1 MSARRSIPPLPADAV
16 DAVDPV
22 ELAGHLR
29 MSVARLARLL
39 RQQDESGLSAT
50 LTAALATISRE
61 GPMTL
66 GELAARERVAP
77 PSITKVVGKLEDRGL
92 VERRIDD
99 RDRRVTRV
107 EISPAGTEQLVA
119 ARNRRTAWLA
129 TRLLDLD
136 PADLDRL
143 AGAVAVLDALAEA
156 EPPAD
161 PTTVHPTDD
170 PTVHAADARTA
181 PPPSATAR

>member
-1 MSARRSIPPLPADAV
+1 MSARRSSPPPDLTATAAVPV
-16 DAVDPV
+16 DAV

-29 MSVARLARLL
+29 MSIARLARLL

-50 LTAALATISRE
+50 LTAALVTISRE

-66 GELAARERVAP
+66 GDLAARERVAP

-92 VERRIDD
+92 VERRVDD
-99 RDRRVTRV
+99 RDRRVTLV

-136 PADLDRL
+136 PADLGRL
-143 AGAVAVLDALAEA
+143 AQALAVLDALAEA
-156 EPPAD
+156 D
-161 PTTVHPTDD
+161 PG
-170 PTVHAADARTA
+170 AAR
-181 PPPSATAR
+181 